1 MDISIEKFYDKFN
14 EMYEFIYDNYD
25 RVAGYSEALEEFDA
39 FLSKHTSFVVEFAK
53 YRGRM
58 IFGDDTIDPI
68 SSDRECVAFMFA
80 LSSFM

>member
-14 EMYEFIYDNYD
+14 EMYEFLYDNYD
-25 RVAGYSEALEEFDA
+25 RVSGYSEALDEFDD
-39 FLSKHTSFVVEFAK
+39 FLSKHASFVVEFAK

-80 LSSFM
+80 LCSFM

>member
-1 MDISIEKFYDKFN
+1 MDISIEKFYDKFT
-14 EMYEFIYDNYD
+14 EMYEFLYDNYD
-25 RVAGYSEALEEFDA
+25 RVARYSEALDEFDD

-58 IFGDDTIDPI
+58 IFGDDVIDPI

>member
-1 MDISIEKFYDKFN
+1 MNISIEKFYDKFN

-25 RVAGYSEALEEFDA
+25 HVAGYSEALEEFDV

-58 IFGDDTIDPI
+58 IFGDDSIDPI